1 MCDRTHR
8 THGPVGYVTLPGTHF
23 LKKSAFMYYA
33 VTVVGVFWLQGKG
46 KQIGSVINSGNEL
59 WTQLWLF

>member
-1 MCDRTHR
+1 MDLSFIQFCKYCEMCDRTHR

-33 VTVVGVFWLQGKG
+33 VTVVGVF
-46 KQIGSVINSGNEL
+46 
-59 WTQLWLF
+59 